1 MSAFLEV
8 ADVTRLL
15 FKSLDFKSKMALVEA
30 LWDKAFSLR
39 ATHAS
44 YGVILE
50 YLLSEEFMSL
60 RTKLYSKY
68 FMESKFDMC
77 KELSS
82 GLPREFLV
90 SVAEKYLLDGKLFE
104 EGTGWGFSELLFKRV
119 CGRDKSYRLWLFTF
133 VVDGLLKAEF
143 IELELSKGKS
153 WLMSAESFFRKSESL
168 PRKLSDWPR
177 FYFSKGSASHVEK
190 DYYLYKDKCP
200 HLHSE
205 DGESGEGCHFEA
217 TWGSDL
223 GDPWCYCKATTLKVL
238 VERWLKVHSS

>member
-1 MSAFLEV
+1 MFVFLKV

-15 FKSLDFKSKMALVEA
+15 LESLDLKSKLALVEA

-68 FMESKFDMC
+68 FMESRFDMC
-77 KELSS
+77 REMSS

-90 SVAEKYLLDGKLFE
+90 SVAERYLLDGKLFE
-104 EGTGWGFSELLFKRV
+104 EGTGWGVSELLFERV
-119 CGRDKSYRLWLFTF
+119 CGKDKSYRLWLFTF

-143 IELELSKGKS
+143 YYLELSEGK
-153 WLMSAESFFRKSESL
+153 LFLLSADSFFRKSESL
-168 PRKLSDWPR
+168 PRRLSDWPR
-177 FYFSKGSASHVEK
+177 FYFSKGRASHDED
-190 DYYLYKDKCP
+190 DYYLYKDMCP

-205 DGESGEGCHFEA
+205 NGESGDGCHFEG
-217 TWGSDL
+217 TWGTDL
-223 GDPWCYCKATTLKVL
+223 GYPWCFCKATTLKCL